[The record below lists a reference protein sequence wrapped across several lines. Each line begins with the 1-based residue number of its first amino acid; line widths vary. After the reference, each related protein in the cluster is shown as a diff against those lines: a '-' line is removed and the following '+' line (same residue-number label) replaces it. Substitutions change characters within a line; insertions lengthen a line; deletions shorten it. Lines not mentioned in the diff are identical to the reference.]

1 VETRT
6 PSNISAFTAR
16 NGPARDGPAREVPAR
31 DGSAP
36 DAQARPGARSG
47 DHSPARHDDGV
58 RRLRDRLSRELGPAR
73 FERYFGRQP
82 RLDVHDDHVEI
93 TVPSAFVAE
102 FIGRRFAPMI
112 RRAAAEELCENGDV
126 QLRLR
131 VESDGADPDDSAA
144 PSEASAIDT
153 SVEPASAGSFVQS
166 LVPQPAHPIEL
177 PRPPRVSPRAREAA
191 RVLASLD
198 DFVVGESNRLAYAAA
213 LRLIDAADTSLQL
226 VLIHGGCGVGKTHLL
241 QGAARRFRE
250 TRPGAVVRC
259 TTAEDFTNAYITA
272 IRDNRIDEFRRQYR
286 GLDLLCID
294 DAHFLSG
301 KERTQSELLH
311 TLDALKLDGARV
323 ILASDEHPRDA
334 QKLSQQLQSRFLA
347 GMVARID
354 PPDADLRAALV
365 RAIARRR
372 ALLVDDG
379 AVRLLSDRAGRSAIG
394 DQPASVR
401 ELEGMITQVEAVARV
416 LPELAIGGV
425 IGAAAVGR
433 ALGIAVD
440 AAPVARPRRPIQ
452 AELIIAAICEE
463 LAIDRATFVGRSRHT
478 RAVLARSLGSYLCRE
493 LTTMS
498 YPEIARA
505 LGRPNHSTVITAD
518 KRVRQQMDTTTDL
531 APEAGP
537 NYAGVSLRELC
548 TRLSRTIVARAAK

>member
-1 VETRT
+1 
-6 PSNISAFTAR
+6 
-16 NGPARDGPAREVPAR
+16 
-31 DGSAP
+31 
-36 DAQARPGARSG
+36 
-47 DHSPARHDDGV
+47 
-58 RRLRDRLSRELGPAR
+58 
-73 FERYFGRQP
+73 
-82 RLDVHDDHVEI
+82 
-93 TVPSAFVAE
+93 
-102 FIGRRFAPMI
+102 M
-112 RRAAAEELCENGDV
+112 
-126 QLRLR
+126 
-131 VESDGADPDDSAA
+131 
-144 PSEASAIDT
+144 
-153 SVEPASAGSFVQS
+153 
-166 LVPQPAHPIEL
+166 
-177 PRPPRVSPRAREAA
+177 
-191 RVLASLD
+191 LASLD

-213 LRLIDAADTSLQL
+213 LRLIDAAESSLQL

-241 QGAARRFRE
+241 QGVARRFRE

-272 IRDNRIDEFRRQYR
+272 IRENRIDEFRRQYR

-323 ILASDEHPRDA
+323 LLASDEHPRDA
-334 QKLSQQLQSRFLA
+334 QKLSQQLQSRFMA

-354 PPDADLRAALV
+354 PPDTELRTALV
-365 RAIARRR
+365 RAIAKRR
-372 ALLVDDG
+372 AMLLDDG
-379 AVRLLSDRAGRSAIG
+379 AVRLLADRAGRSAIG

-416 LPELAIGGV
+416 IPELAIGGV
-425 IGAAAVGR
+425 IGAGAVGR

-440 AAPVARPRRPIQ
+440 TAPVSRPRRPVP
-452 AELIIAAICEE
+452 AELIIAVVCEE
-463 LAIDRATFVGRSRHT
+463 LAIDRTTFVGRSRHA

-518 KRVRQQMDTTTDL
+518 KRVRQQLDTTADL
-531 APEAGP
+531 ASEAGSAF
-537 NYAGVSLRELC
+537 AGVSLRELS
-548 TRLSRTIVARAAK
+548 TRLSRTIISRAAK

>member
-1 VETRT
+1 METRT
-6 PSNISAFTAR
+6 PSDISAFTAR
-16 NGPARDGPAREVPAR
+16 NGPARELPAR
-31 DGSAP
+31 DGLAP
-36 DAQARPGARSG
+36 VSQSRPGVRSS
-47 DHSPARHDDGV
+47 DHTAACHDDGV

-73 FERYFGRQP
+73 FERYFGREP
-82 RLDVHDDHVEI
+82 RLDVRDDHVEI

-112 RRAAAEELCENGDV
+112 RRAAAEELRENGDV

-131 VESDGADPDDSAA
+131 VESAGADSAA
-144 PSEASAIDT
+144 PGETGAMDPNG
-153 SVEPASAGSFVQS
+153 EPASAGSSVQS
-166 LVPQPAHPIEL
+166 PAPQSAHPIEHS
-177 PRPPRVSPRAREAA
+177 RPPRVSPRAREAA

-213 LRLIDAADTSLQL
+213 LRLIDAGESSLQL

-272 IRDNRIDEFRRQYR
+272 IRDNRIDDFRRQYR

-334 QKLSQQLQSRFLA
+334 HKLSQQLQSRFLA

-354 PPDADLRAALV
+354 PPDAELRAALV

-372 ALLVDDG
+372 ALLVDES

-401 ELEGMITQVEAVARV
+401 ELEGMITQVEAVSRV

-440 AAPVARPRRPIQ
+440 AAPVARPRRPVQ
-452 AELIIAAICEE
+452 AELIIGAICEE

-505 LGRPNHSTVITAD
+505 MGRPNHSTVITAD
-518 KRVRQQMDTTTDL
+518 KRIRQQMDTSTDL
-531 APEAGP
+531 ASEAGP
-537 NYAGVSLRELC
+537 SYAGVSLRELC
-548 TRLSRTIVARAAK
+548 SRLSRTIVTRAAK

>member
-1 VETRT
+1 METRT
-6 PSNISAFTAR
+6 PSDIT
-16 NGPARDGPAREVPAR
+16 GPTSQSQQPKDFRSQDRGRDQSRPL
-31 DGSAP
+31 DGTPRP
-36 DAQARPGARSG
+36 DGA
-47 DHSPARHDDGV
+47 

-73 FERYFGRQP
+73 FERYFGREP

-112 RRAAAEELCENGDV
+112 RRAAAEELNETGDV

-131 VESDGADPDDSAA
+131 VESDGGGSHDAIAL
-144 PSEASAIDT
+144 PSEAGG
-153 SVEPASAGSFVQS
+153 EPAPSIARAPASVQGSSAETSRAARAS
-166 LVPQPAHPIEL
+166 
-177 PRPPRVSPRAREAA
+177 SRAREAA
-191 RVLASLD
+191 RALASLD
-198 DFVVGESNRLAYAAA
+198 DFVVGESNRLAHAAA
-213 LRLIDAADTSLQL
+213 LRLIDAADSSLQL

-250 TRPGAVVRC
+250 SRPASVVRC
-259 TTAEDFTNAYITA
+259 TTAEEFTNAYISA
-272 IRDNRIDEFRRQYR
+272 VRDNRIDDFRRQCR
-286 GLDLLCID
+286 GVDLLCID

-323 ILASDEHPRDA
+323 LLASDQHPRDI

-347 GMVARID
+347 GMVARLD
-354 PPDADLRAALV
+354 PPDAELRAALL
-365 RAIARRR
+365 RTFASRRG
-372 ALLVDDG
+372 LIVDDG
-379 AVRLLSDRAGRSAIG
+379 AVLLLTDRAGRSAIG

-401 ELEGMITQVEAVARV
+401 ELQGMVTQVEAVVRV
-416 LPELAIGGV
+416 LPDLAPGGV

-440 AAPVARPRRPIQ
+440 PSPITRPRRPVP
-452 AELIIAAICEE
+452 AELIVAVICEE
-463 LAIDRATFVGRSRHT
+463 LSIDRATFIGRSRHP

-498 YPEIARA
+498 YPEVARA

-518 KRVRQQMDTTTDL
+518 KRVRQQLESTGDL
-531 APEAGP
+531 APDAGP
-537 NYAGVSLRELC
+537 AYAGVSLRELA
-548 TRLSRTIVARAAK
+548 TRLARAIIARAAK

>member
-1 VETRT
+1 MESRT
-6 PSNISAFTAR
+6 PSDISGS
-16 NGPARDGPAREVPAR
+16 NSPARAEH
-31 DGSAP
+31 
-36 DAQARPGARSG
+36 ARPGAR
-47 DHSPARHDDGV
+47 HDEGV

-73 FERYFGRQP
+73 FERYFGREP
-82 RLDVHDDHVEI
+82 RLDVRDDHVEI

-112 RRAAAEELCENGDV
+112 RRAAAEELRESGDV

-131 VESDGADPDDSAA
+131 VETDGAKSQSADST
-144 PSEASAIDT
+144 PLDS
-153 SVEPASAGSFVQS
+153 SVEPTPATSVSSAPAP
-166 LVPQPAHPIEL
+166 LAAHPDESS
-177 PRPPRVSPRAREAA
+177 RPARVSPRAREAA

-213 LRLIDAADTSLQL
+213 LRLIDASESSLQL

-241 QGAARRFRE
+241 QGVARRFRE

-272 IRDNRIDEFRRQYR
+272 IRENRIDEFRRQHR

-323 ILASDEHPRDA
+323 LLASDEHPRDA
-334 QKLSQQLQSRFLA
+334 QKLSQQLQSRFMA

-354 PPDADLRAALV
+354 PPDAELRAELV
-365 RAIARRR
+365 RAIAKRR
-372 ALLVDDG
+372 AMLVDDG

-401 ELEGMITQVEAVARV
+401 ELEGMITQVEAVARI

-440 AAPVARPRRPIQ
+440 AAPVSRPRRPVP
-452 AELIIAAICEE
+452 AELIIAVICEE
-463 LAIDRATFVGRSRHT
+463 LAIDRATFVGRSRHA
-478 RAVLARSLGSYLCRE
+478 RAVLARSLGSFLCRE
-493 LTTMS
+493 LTTLS

-505 LGRPNHSTVITAD
+505 LSRPNHSTVITAD
-518 KRVRQQMDTTTDL
+518 KRVRQQLNSTADL
-531 APEAGP
+531 SSEAGP
-537 NYAGVSLRELC
+537 AFAGVSLRELS
-548 TRLSRTIVARAAK
+548 TRLSRTIVSRAAK

>member
-1 VETRT
+1 METRT
-6 PSNISAFTAR
+6 PSDISASSAR
-16 NGPARDGPAREVPAR
+16 EGPARESVTR
-31 DGSAP
+31 
-36 DAQARPGARSG
+36 DAQSRPGGRSG
-47 DHSPARHDDGV
+47 DLSAARHDDGV

-73 FERYFGRQP
+73 FERYFGREP

-112 RRAAAEELCENGDV
+112 RRAAAEELRENGDV

-131 VESDGADPDDSAA
+131 VESDVGDVADAA
-144 PSEASAIDT
+144 TPTEADAIDT
-153 SVEPASAGSFVQS
+153 SSEPGSAASSIPSPA
-166 LVPQPAHPIEL
+166 PQAAHPIEL
-177 PRPPRVSPRAREAA
+177 PRPARVSPRAREAA

-213 LRLIDAADTSLQL
+213 LRLIDAADASLRL

-272 IRDNRIDEFRRQYR
+272 IRDNRIDDFRRQYR

-354 PPDADLRAALV
+354 PPDAELRAALV

-372 ALLVDDG
+372 ALLVDES
-379 AVRLLSDRAGRSAIG
+379 AVRLLSDRAGRSAIS

-440 AAPVARPRRPIQ
+440 AAPVSRPRRPVPS
-452 AELIIAAICEE
+452 ELIIAVICEE

-537 NYAGVSLRELC
+537 AYAGVSLRELC
-548 TRLSRTIVARAAK
+548 TRLARTIISRAAK